1 MKRGVKLPS
10 LNEGMGRK
18 NGYDGIGVSKT
29 SLFFLKKCCVQIYVV
44 VIYIGTDKWT
54 LSSAGRAT
62 DS

>member
-1 MKRGVKLPS
+1 
-10 LNEGMGRK
+10 MGRK

-44 VIYIGTDKWT
+44 VIYVGTDKWT

>member
-1 MKRGVKLPS
+1 
-10 LNEGMGRK
+10 MGRK

-29 SLFFLKKCCVQIYVV
+29 SLFFKKNSCNQKYVV
-44 VIYIGTDKWT
+44 IIYIGTDKWT

>member
-1 MKRGVKLPS
+1 
-10 LNEGMGRK
+10 MGRK

-29 SLFFLKKCCVQIYVV
+29 SLFFLKKFCVQIYVV
-44 VIYIGTDKWT
+44 VIYMGTDKWT

>member
-1 MKRGVKLPS
+1 
-10 LNEGMGRK
+10 MGRK

-29 SLFFLKKCCVQIYVV
+29 SLFFKKDILIFLKNSCNQKYVM
-44 VIYIGTDKWT
+44 VIYMGTDKWT